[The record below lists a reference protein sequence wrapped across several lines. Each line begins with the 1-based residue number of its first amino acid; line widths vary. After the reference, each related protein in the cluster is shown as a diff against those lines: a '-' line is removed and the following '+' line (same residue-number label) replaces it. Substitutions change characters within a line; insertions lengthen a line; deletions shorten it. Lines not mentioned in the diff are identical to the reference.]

1 MQTLNFLKSRRIW
14 VVKDFLVWGT
24 SDQAQLRY
32 LGLETI
38 NSTGRLMFGTA
49 SLGGSQQNVIFS
61 ELVDFRGNH
70 LPSSIDFPKVLIRLR
85 SSYAVYLAGEE
96 SDYGFRIARETDA
109 PGPVMADLFIIE
121 MGY

>member
-49 SLGGSQQNVIFS
+49 SLGG
-61 ELVDFRGNH
+61 
-70 LPSSIDFPKVLIRLR
+70 
-85 SSYAVYLAGEE
+85 
-96 SDYGFRIARETDA
+96 
-109 PGPVMADLFIIE
+109 
-121 MGY
+121 